1 MMLKVTIH
9 WDCYLGFLPDFELEK
24 CMLAID
30 LRPKQKRSQVTHDKF
45 LQSLQ
50 DALKVKYFE
59 HISIKELAEGAG
71 VSVGTFYRRFE
82 NKEALL
88 PLLYDD
94 FGRELSQWVDE
105 LELIEC
111 ETLEQQVLLM
121 CQQTFDFLDSRRSV
135 FRTIHL
141 NARLHP
147 DTIFS
152 NPTLSRNET
161 YNRLSKLLLKFT
173 VTIAPSNVEQ
183 QAADMVIYMLIN
195 SLLDKILYP
204 TLTPAIACSMS
215 SAKFVEQLPK
225 MLLGYL
231 NQSFQ
236 QHSL

>member
-1 MMLKVTIH
+1 MSVT
-9 WDCYLGFLPDFELEK
+9 
-24 CMLAID
+24 D
-30 LRPKQKRSQVTHDKF
+30 LRPKQKRSQATHDKF

-50 DALKVKYFE
+50 DALKFKYFE

-94 FGRELSQWVDE
+94 FGCELLKWVE
-105 LELIEC
+105 ALELIEC
-111 ETLEQQVLLM
+111 QTLEEQVTVL
-121 CQQTFDFLDSRRSV
+121 CQQTYDFLDARRSV

-147 DTIFS
+147 DTIFTQ
-152 NPTLSRNET
+152 PTLDRNET
-161 YNRLSKLLLKFT
+161 YSRLSNLLLRFCDEKPAT
-173 VTIAPSNVEQ
+173 QSQ
-183 QAADMVIYMLIN
+183 QDSADMVIYMLIN

-215 SAKFVEQLPK
+215 NTQFVEQLPM
-225 MLLGYL
+225 MLQGYL
-231 NQSFQ
+231 VQSFQ
-236 QHSL
+236 